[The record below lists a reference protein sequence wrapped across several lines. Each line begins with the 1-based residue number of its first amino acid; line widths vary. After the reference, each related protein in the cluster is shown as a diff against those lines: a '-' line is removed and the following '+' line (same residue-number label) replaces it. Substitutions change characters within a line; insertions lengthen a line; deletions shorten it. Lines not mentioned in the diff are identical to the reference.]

1 MYLLKKS
8 LQSCLNATN
17 ARTLL
22 CPNISFLS
30 SPAHQHLHQERE
42 GQPVSMFCM
51 HVCWQGACAVKER
64 ESSLLLLLYCT
75 TYVGQGGDQHLLFSC
90 SRVYQPGHAVWKGL
104 CTSGWTSL
112 LYVSFHMNFHC
123 LFSCLKFSFSF
134 CLRIHNLSRIYR
146 LETQLYFLF
155 LPLPLPLSSSA
166 CWSKIVWE

>member
-1 MYLLKKS
+1 MHVPYYVPIS
-8 LQSCLNATN
+8 ASCL
-17 ARTLL
+17 
-22 CPNISFLS
+22 
-30 SPAHQHLHQERE
+30 HLHTNTYTRRGKASQSVCSACTCADKE
-42 GQPVSMFCM
+42 
-51 HVCWQGACAVKER
+51 HVQWKKER
-64 ESSLLLLLYCT
+64 AVCCCSFIVQPMWGREETNIYCLAA
-75 TYVGQGGDQHLLFSC
+75 VEKNW
-90 SRVYQPGHAVWKGL
+90 VYQPGHAVWKGL

-146 LETQLYFLF
+146 LETQLCFLF